1 MFCVTEQG
9 IRQQAKIAAKAAKG
23 KHPERADEPPL
34 HTAARAAQEAE
45 REEVRRGHDGE
56 DDDAGEAGEASKGYR
71 PYLAEGHAADSP
83 QNSPR
88 AGGAGRHPGSGQYR
102 PEIAAGHGID
112 GSGRMG
118 YQPGLEPQP
127 LTALATMTG
136 SQGAL
141 ASAIAEHQGAAMVAQ
156 IAASQA
162 ASPGLAGQLER
173 NAPSGIPGQPPVS
186 VAPTGVGAQFRVSPP
201 RMPGVV
207 ALPAPGG
214 A

>member
-9 IRQQAKIAAKAAKG
+9 IRQQAEMAAKAAKS

-34 HTAARAAQEAE
+34 HTAARAAQEAQRE
-45 REEVRRGHDGE
+45 DAGRDDDSAEEV
-56 DDDAGEAGEASKGYR
+56 AEADETKGYR

-83 QNSPR
+83 QNGQR

-102 PEIAAGHGID
+102 GEVAAGHGID

-118 YQPGLEPQP
+118 YQPGLEPLP
-127 LTALATMTG
+127 LAGLATMTG

-141 ASAIAEHQGAAMVAQ
+141 ASALAEHQGAAMVAQ

-162 ASPGLAGQLER
+162 ASPGLAGQLGR
-173 NAPSGIPGQPPVS
+173 NAPSGIPGQPPVH
-186 VAPTGVGAQFRVSPP
+186 VAPTGVGARFRVSPP
-201 RMPGVV
+201 RANAGGM
-207 ALPAPGG
+207 ASLPAPGG